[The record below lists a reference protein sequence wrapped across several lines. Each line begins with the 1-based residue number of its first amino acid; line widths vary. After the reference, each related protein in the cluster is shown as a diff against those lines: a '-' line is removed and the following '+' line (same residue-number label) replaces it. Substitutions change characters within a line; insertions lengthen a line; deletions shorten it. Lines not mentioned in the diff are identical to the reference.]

1 MRTLT
6 KPRATNARQPQIAAG
21 KQSPRGRRVHKD
33 MTVVQLAFIGVGGI
47 VGAGFFLGS
56 GVPIE
61 AAGPSVLIAFL
72 LGGLATAQV
81 VGALTTMA
89 VNHPAEGSF
98 KAYADLYIG
107 PFAGFLQGWVY
118 YVASILTISSEAV
131 AMSIF
136 THLWLPG
143 IPTWMTASAYALV
156 ILVINAFGVSG
167 FDRAESLMSVV
178 KIAAMVGLIVF
189 LACAWL
195 IRTSGAAHPVT
206 QGAFFPHGFSGLF
219 QAMLIVI
226 FAYAGI
232 GVFGTAAAQVK
243 NPRTIDRSAWITM
256 LTLVTLYMFSIGL
269 LLLSEPWQQINTS
282 ASPFVLALAR
292 SGVPFL
298 APAFNAVILV
308 ASFSVMAGSVYSANQ
323 ILVSLGEEREG
334 PSFAT
339 YTAGP
344 RHAQIGALAVTACCV
359 AGAIGISYILPD
371 NVYNFLIS
379 ASSFCNLFMYVLILW
394 SFLRWR
400 KSSQAKRDLPSQK
413 IAAGVFSSRL
423 LTARERH
430 ESLSQKN
437 VHIGV
442 SVRDRI
448 DGGIDGARDAKISSL
463 AFGQPVTT
471 YITLLFFLILS
482 AYALWRV
489 DQRIG
494 FYAFLAIIAFF
505 SIVYLLLGRRA
516 PRIRP

>member
-1 MRTLT
+1 
-6 KPRATNARQPQIAAG
+6 
-21 KQSPRGRRVHKD
+21 
-33 MTVVQLAFIGVGGI
+33 MTVVQLAFISVGGVI
-47 VGAGFFLGS
+47 GAGFFLGS
-56 GVPIE
+56 GVPVE

-72 LGGLATAQV
+72 LGGLATAHV

-136 THLWLPG
+136 THLWLPD
-143 IPTWMTASAYALV
+143 IPTWLTASAYALV

-178 KIAAMVGLIVF
+178 KIAAMIGLIIF
-189 LACAWL
+189 LAGEWL
-195 IRTSGAAHPVT
+195 IRTSGPAHSVA
-206 QGAFFPHGFSGLF
+206 QGGFFPHGFSGLL

-232 GVFGTAAAQVK
+232 GVFGTAATQVE
-243 NPRTIDRSAWITM
+243 NPRTIDRGAWITM
-256 LTLVTLYMFSIGL
+256 LALVILYTLSIGL
-269 LLLSEPWQQINTS
+269 LLLSEPWQQVNTS

-292 SGVPFL
+292 SGAPFL
-298 APAFNAVILV
+298 APVFNAVILV

-323 ILVSLGEEREG
+323 ILASLGEEREG

-359 AGAIGISYILPD
+359 AGAIGISYLLPD
-371 NVYNFLIS
+371 NVYSFLIS
-379 ASSFCNLFMYVLILW
+379 ASSFCNLFMYALILW

-400 KSSQAKRDLPSQK
+400 KSSQTKRKRLSQK
-413 IAAGVFSSRL
+413 IAAGAFSSRL
-423 LTARERH
+423 SAARGRH
-430 ESLSQKN
+430 ESPSRQN
-437 VHIGV
+437 IHTGNPVRVH
-442 SVRDRI
+442 DRI
-448 DGGIDGARDAKISSL
+448 NDRSDRDAKISSL
-463 AFGQPVTT
+463 AFGQPATT

-482 AYALWRV
+482 AYALWRA
-489 DQRIG
+489 DQRTG
-494 FYAFLAIIAFF
+494 FYAFLAIIAVF
-505 SIVYLLLGRRA
+505 SIAYLLLRRRRA